1 MELVFQLLDCD
12 YILLNNSPLLRLFGK
27 TKEGK
32 VVCAFYKNFYPY
44 FYILPKKGKEDEI
57 IRFLEKNYSNLVLAI
72 RKVFKFLPIGFQ
84 KSKTKLLKIFLRDP
98 SKVPKIREDL
108 REKVENLF
116 EADILF
122 KYRFMADF
130 SLSGLGWVK
139 VKGKPTNTNSVRS
152 ERNVE
157 AEEIKSIGLE
167 GNAPLKYMAIDI
179 EVVPKK
185 EGLPDSKRDPV
196 ILIGISFY
204 PAFNNSN
211 TLVLVARRTK
221 KRKDIL
227 PFENEKEM
235 LEEFLRIVERFDPD
249 VIVGYNI
256 NNFDL
261 PYLLD
266 RLRENKLSRNLG
278 RCKDKPASSKKVGSR
293 TRNYIPGRVV
303 VDVYELVKES
313 AGKGLLRLKRFG
325 LGDVSKALLGEDKI
339 DIKHSEISK
348 YWRGSEEQLNEL
360 INYTRKDAI
369 LALRILLEKNMLDKF
384 IEISKVS
391 GLLLQD
397 VLDSGESSRIENLLL
412 REFNKH
418 EYVIPCKPTAKE
430 VAKRNEE
437 RIAKGFKGAL
447 VLEPETGLHT
457 SPVIY
462 LDFKAMYPSIFIAY
476 NICPTTLLLNGEKLE
491 SVQTPYGSRFV
502 SKKVKEGIIPKIL
515 ARLIEERDKIKAEM
529 KRARGEKLKT
539 LDAKQYALKI
549 MANAFYGY
557 TGYARGRLY
566 VLDIASGIT
575 SCGRYL
581 IQRTKEI
588 VESEGFKV
596 VYGDSVDYNRR
607 IILLD
612 PDGIVRVMK
621 IGEFVDSF
629 FEDVE
634 EENQSKF
641 INGWKALCL
650 ENGRPMFQPVV
661 RVVRHLYN
669 PREKGDLLKIKTKW
683 GETIVTPQHS
693 IYGFVDGK
701 PKLMDAK
708 ELTKS
713 SMISVLTKIPNVE
726 TVKEIDILKLCKKRS
741 KNIFLYIP
749 PEFVPEDL
757 KDEILKRH
765 VRKRRHV
772 FVIPIDR
779 VGDLEEK
786 LRERKILRKCFI
798 GGYGAYPFRGKK
810 NTTIP
815 AIIELSEE
823 LGYLLGIY
831 VAEGCAI
838 NKNYKYGRKVGISI
852 SNKNRKIIQ
861 KIKKS
866 VEKIFGKKVKPFVCD
881 KKSKTYRITLNGLA
895 YYFFFKDI
903 LQAGDRSENKRIPP
917 VILSSP
923 LKVKLA
929 FYKGYMEG
937 DGNLSY
943 PSTPRFSTLSEG
955 LRDDLTVL
963 LKMLNLRKIV
973 SYYFRPSKK
982 TWRITYSNYSRGC
995 KFSLDKYVSGIS
1007 IKSIE
1012 KVRPSSKFVYDIE
1025 VGGAHNFV
1033 DAHGCVLLHNTD
1045 SVMVK
1050 AGVKDIEKAF
1060 EVGKELEK
1068 RINEKLEGIVKMK
1081 IESVFKTLLI
1091 LTKKRY
1097 AGLAVEKLDGSY
1109 EEKIVMKGIETVRR
1123 DWCDLV
1129 SKTLYQVLEILLKEQ
1144 NPRKAFDYV
1153 KGVLE
1158 KLEKNEIPLE
1168 DLVIT
1173 KSISKN
1179 PKDYKGIQPH
1189 VELVK
1194 KLRKRSPAEAPG
1206 VGDRVSF
1213 VIVKGPQLV
1222 SKRAEDPEYVKKH
1235 NLKIDSRYYIESQL
1249 LPPLERV
1256 FETIGYSKAELIGI
1270 GKQLLLSEAIKNKVR
1285 VKHEALT
1292 SFESFICK
1300 KCNTVYRRIPLIGK
1314 CVECGDE
1321 ILFFSNGN
1329 KSRYLRI

>member
-84 KSKTKLLKIFLRDP
+84 KNKTKLLKIFLRDP

-139 VKGKPTNTNSVRS
+139 VKGRPTNTNSVRS
-152 ERNVE
+152 ERNIE

-221 KRKDIL
+221 KRKDVL

-249 VIVGYNI
+249 IIVGYNI

-502 SKKVKEGIIPKIL
+502 SKRVKEGIIPKIL
-515 ARLIEERDKIKAEM
+515 ARLIKERDKIKAEM
-529 KRARGEKLKT
+529 KKARGEKLKT

-596 VYGDSVDYNRR
+596 VYGD
-607 IILLD
+607 
-612 PDGIVRVMK
+612 
-621 IGEFVDSF
+621 
-629 FEDVE
+629 
-634 EENQSKF
+634 
-641 INGWKALCL
+641 
-650 ENGRPMFQPVV
+650 
-661 RVVRHLYN
+661 
-669 PREKGDLLKIKTKW
+669 
-683 GETIVTPQHS
+683 
-693 IYGFVDGK
+693 
-701 PKLMDAK
+701 
-708 ELTKS
+708 
-713 SMISVLTKIPNVE
+713 
-726 TVKEIDILKLCKKRS
+726 
-741 KNIFLYIP
+741 
-749 PEFVPEDL
+749 
-757 KDEILKRH
+757 
-765 VRKRRHV
+765 
-772 FVIPIDR
+772 
-779 VGDLEEK
+779 
-786 LRERKILRKCFI
+786 
-798 GGYGAYPFRGKK
+798 
-810 NTTIP
+810 
-815 AIIELSEE
+815 
-823 LGYLLGIY
+823 
-831 VAEGCAI
+831 
-838 NKNYKYGRKVGISI
+838 
-852 SNKNRKIIQ
+852 
-861 KIKKS
+861 
-866 VEKIFGKKVKPFVCD
+866 
-881 KKSKTYRITLNGLA
+881 
-895 YYFFFKDI
+895 
-903 LQAGDRSENKRIPP
+903 
-917 VILSSP
+917 
-923 LKVKLA
+923 
-929 FYKGYMEG
+929 
-937 DGNLSY
+937 
-943 PSTPRFSTLSEG
+943 
-955 LRDDLTVL
+955 
-963 LKMLNLRKIV
+963 
-973 SYYFRPSKK
+973 
-982 TWRITYSNYSRGC
+982 
-995 KFSLDKYVSGIS
+995 
-1007 IKSIE
+1007 
-1012 KVRPSSKFVYDIE
+1012 
-1025 VGGAHNFV
+1025 
-1033 DAHGCVLLHNTD
+1033 TD

-1060 EVGKELEK
+1060 EIGKELEK

-1235 NLKIDSRYYIESQL
+1235 KLKIDSRYYIESQL

-1300 KCNTVYRRIPLIGK
+1300 KCNTIYRRIPLIGK

>member
-12 YILLNNSPLLRLFGK
+12 YLLLNGSPLLRLYGK
-27 TKEGK
+27 TAKGK
-32 VVCAFYKNFYPY
+32 TVCAFYKNFYPY
-44 FYILPKKGKEDEI
+44 FYILPEEGKAEDVI
-57 IRFLEKNYSNLVLAI
+57 DFIKRNYPNLVFAI
-72 RKVFKFLPIGFQ
+72 KEVFKFLPIGFQ
-84 KSKTKLLKIFLRDP
+84 RKKTKLLKIFLRDP
-98 SKVPKIREDL
+98 SQVPKIREEL
-108 REKVENLF
+108 REKKFVKNIF

-130 SLSGLGWVK
+130 SLSGLGWVR
-139 VKGKPTNTNSVRS
+139 VKGRYTNTNSIKS
-152 ERNVE
+152 EKKIE
-157 AEEIKSIGLE
+157 AEEIESVDME

-185 EGLPDSKRDPV
+185 EGLPDSKRDPI
-196 ILIGISFY
+196 ILIGIAFY
-204 PAFNNSN
+204 PAFDDLN
-211 TLVLVARRTK
+211 TLVLVAKRTRRK
-221 KRKDIL
+221 KGVL

-235 LEEFLRIVERFDPD
+235 LQEFLKIVERFDPD

-266 RLRENKLSRNLG
+266 RLKENKLSRSLG
-278 RCKDKPASSKKVGSR
+278 RCKDKRASSKKLGIK
-293 TRNYIPGRVV
+293 TKNYIPGRIVT
-303 VDVYELVKES
+303 DVYELVKES
-313 AGKGLLRLKRFG
+313 VGKGLIRLKRYG
-325 LGDVSKALLGEDKI
+325 LGDVSKALLGEDKL

-348 YWRGSEEQLNEL
+348 YWNGSEEEL
-360 INYTRKDAI
+360 HNLIDYTRKDAI
-369 LALRILLEKNMLDKF
+369 LALKLLLEKGMLDKF
-384 IEISKVS
+384 IELSKVS

-418 EYVIPCKPTAKE
+418 DYVIPCKPTPKE
-430 VAKRNEE
+430 VARRNEE
-437 RIAKGFKGAL
+437 RIAKGFRGAL

-457 SPVIY
+457 MPVIY

-476 NICPTTLLLNGEKLE
+476 NICPTTLLLSKENVEFVE
-491 SVQTPYGSRFV
+491 TPYGSRFV
-502 SKKVKEGIIPKIL
+502 SKNAKEGIIPQIL
-515 ARLIEERDKIKAEM
+515 SRLIKERDKIKAEM
-529 KRARGEKLKT
+529 KRARGEKLK
-539 LDAKQYALKI
+539 LLNAKQYALKI

-575 SCGRYL
+575 SCGRFL
-581 IQRTKEI
+581 IQKTKEI
-588 VESEGFKV
+588 VEQEGFKV
-596 VYGDSVDYNRR
+596 VYGD
-607 IILLD
+607 
-612 PDGIVRVMK
+612 
-621 IGEFVDSF
+621 
-629 FEDVE
+629 
-634 EENQSKF
+634 
-641 INGWKALCL
+641 
-650 ENGRPMFQPVV
+650 
-661 RVVRHLYN
+661 
-669 PREKGDLLKIKTKW
+669 
-683 GETIVTPQHS
+683 
-693 IYGFVDGK
+693 
-701 PKLMDAK
+701 
-708 ELTKS
+708 
-713 SMISVLTKIPNVE
+713 
-726 TVKEIDILKLCKKRS
+726 
-741 KNIFLYIP
+741 
-749 PEFVPEDL
+749 
-757 KDEILKRH
+757 
-765 VRKRRHV
+765 
-772 FVIPIDR
+772 
-779 VGDLEEK
+779 
-786 LRERKILRKCFI
+786 
-798 GGYGAYPFRGKK
+798 
-810 NTTIP
+810 
-815 AIIELSEE
+815 
-823 LGYLLGIY
+823 
-831 VAEGCAI
+831 
-838 NKNYKYGRKVGISI
+838 
-852 SNKNRKIIQ
+852 
-861 KIKKS
+861 
-866 VEKIFGKKVKPFVCD
+866 
-881 KKSKTYRITLNGLA
+881 
-895 YYFFFKDI
+895 
-903 LQAGDRSENKRIPP
+903 
-917 VILSSP
+917 
-923 LKVKLA
+923 
-929 FYKGYMEG
+929 
-937 DGNLSY
+937 
-943 PSTPRFSTLSEG
+943 
-955 LRDDLTVL
+955 
-963 LKMLNLRKIV
+963 
-973 SYYFRPSKK
+973 
-982 TWRITYSNYSRGC
+982 
-995 KFSLDKYVSGIS
+995 
-1007 IKSIE
+1007 
-1012 KVRPSSKFVYDIE
+1012 
-1025 VGGAHNFV
+1025 
-1033 DAHGCVLLHNTD
+1033 TD

-1060 EVGKELEK
+1060 EIGKELEK
-1068 RINEKLEGIVKMK
+1068 RINEKLEGIVRMK

-1158 KLEKNEIPLE
+1158 KLERSEIPLE

-1206 VGDRVSF
+1206 IGDRVSF

-1300 KCNTVYRRIPLIGK
+1300 KCNTIYRRIPLMGK